1 MVDHVPVATQP
12 SGTVTLLFSDVE
24 GSTRLLERLG
34 KETYAEVLEQH
45 RLLLRGVFARHDGYE
60 VDTEGD
66 GFFVSFSR
74 AGHAVAAAGEAQQA
88 LAAAA
93 WPAEGVELRVRM
105 GLHTGEPLLVGARYV
120 GMDVHRAARI
130 MAAGHGGQVLL
141 SQATRVLVDGRDL
154 TDLGDHRLKDFDES
168 VRLFQIGA
176 ADFPPLK
183 TLNNTNLPVA
193 ASSFVG
199 RERELAEVTSL
210 LRNGGGRLATLTGPG
225 GSGKTR
231 LALEAGGD
239 VVGDYPDGVFWI
251 GLSSLREPALVVET
265 IARTL
270 GARSGLAERIGD
282 RTLLLLLDN
291 FEHVIDAAVELSV
304 LLGACRNLRLLV
316 TSRELLRLQG
326 EVEYQVPPLAQD
338 EAEDLFCARSRLP
351 RDDEIADLC
360 RRLDYLPLAV
370 ELAAA
375 RTAVLSPAQIGER
388 LSQRLDLFRGG
399 RDADPRQQTLRA
411 TIEWS
416 YELLSRTGAS
426 AIRSPIGLRG
436 RLHLRGR
443 RRDRGSRRRRAAVA
457 RRQEPRS
464 EDGRALLD
472 SGDDRRACS

>member
-1 MVDHVPVATQP
+1 MVVATQP

-24 GSTRLLERLG
+24 GSTRLLGRLG

-66 GFFVSFSR
+66 AFFVSFAR
-74 AGHAVAAAGEAQQA
+74 AGDAVAAAGEAQHA

-93 WPAEGVELRVRM
+93 WPAQGVEVRVRM

-130 MAAGHGGQVLL
+130 MAPATAGRCCSRRRPACWSTGATL
-141 SQATRVLVDGRDL
+141 S
-154 TDLGDHRLKDFDES
+154 DLGDHRLKDFDEP

-231 LALEAGGD
+231 LALEAAGD

-251 GLSSLREPALVVET
+251 GLASLREPGLVVET
-265 IARTL
+265 IEQTL
-270 GARSGLAERIGD
+270 GARGGLAERIGD
-282 RTLLLLLDN
+282 RTLLL
-291 FEHVIDAAVELSV
+291 SST
-304 LLGACRNLRLLV
+304 
-316 TSRELLRLQG
+316 TS
-326 EVEYQVPPLAQD
+326 
-338 EAEDLFCARSRLP
+338 SM
-351 RDDEIADLC
+351 
-360 RRLDYLPLAV
+360 
-370 ELAAA
+370 
-375 RTAVLSPAQIGER
+375 
-388 LSQRLDLFRGG
+388 
-399 RDADPRQQTLRA
+399 
-411 TIEWS
+411 
-416 YELLSRTGAS
+416 
-426 AIRSPIGLRG
+426 
-436 RLHLRGR
+436 
-443 RRDRGSRRRRAAVA
+443 
-457 RRQEPRS
+457 
-464 EDGRALLD
+464 
-472 SGDDRRACS
+472 